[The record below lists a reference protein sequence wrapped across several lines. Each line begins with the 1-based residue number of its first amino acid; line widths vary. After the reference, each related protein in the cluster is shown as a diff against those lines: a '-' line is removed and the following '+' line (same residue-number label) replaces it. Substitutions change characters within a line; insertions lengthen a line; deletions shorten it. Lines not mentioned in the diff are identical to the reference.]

1 VVPAPAED
9 ANDSVGRTSAKS
21 QWAEKPSDLCIWQ
34 RCNMAII
41 HDRLMS
47 KLFHIRLLLFLFL
60 AGCVGQAGSA
70 ETPLTLLSATPSPV
84 STQTMIPATL
94 TATMTPLPTE
104 TMLPSSTL
112 EPLGCQMPPDD
123 YTRVEVNGWTI
134 NQRTLA
140 MLAHA
145 QQLYGGELEITGY
158 AITQGSYHDNGSAS
172 FGTHLGGGAVDLSVL
187 RRGTYTVLWDD
198 IEPLLHALR
207 VAGFAA
213 WLREYGEL
221 YADSPIHIHAIAIG
235 DRELSPEAQDQLTGP
250 AGYFR
255 GSTGLPPSMYGTPA
269 ADRYGG
275 PILCQWMIDLGYRD
289 LR

>member
-1 VVPAPAED
+1 
-9 ANDSVGRTSAKS
+9 
-21 QWAEKPSDLCIWQ
+21 
-34 RCNMAII
+34 
-41 HDRLMS
+41 
-47 KLFHIRLLLFLFL
+47 
-60 AGCVGQAGSA
+60 
-70 ETPLTLLSATPSPV
+70 
-84 STQTMIPATL
+84 MIPPTL
-94 TATMTPLPTE
+94 ISITTTPPTE
-104 TMLPSSTL
+104 TRLPTATP
-112 EPLGCQMPPDD
+112 EPLGCQRPPDD
-123 YTRVEVNGWTI
+123 YARVEINGWTL

-145 QQLYGGELEITGY
+145 WELYGGELQITSY

-187 RRGTYTVLWDD
+187 HRGTYTVLWDD

-235 DRELSPEAQDQLTGP
+235 DKELSPEAQDQLTGP

-255 GSTGLPPSMYGTPA
+255 GSTGLPPSMYGAPA